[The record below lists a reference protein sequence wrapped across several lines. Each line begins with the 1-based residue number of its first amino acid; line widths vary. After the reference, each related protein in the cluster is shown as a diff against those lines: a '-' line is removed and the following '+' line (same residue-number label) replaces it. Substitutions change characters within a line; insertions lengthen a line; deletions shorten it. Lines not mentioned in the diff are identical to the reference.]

1 LLMSRSTTVALP
13 ARVARTRLSPLGM
26 APVQDATELVVP
38 PGVAV
43 GTAVA
48 AAVGDGGGAVD
59 GVTVAC
65 GDGLGLVLPSPGAV
79 QAPRRISTANPAAD
93 LPTPLRSTG
102 DNLT

>member
-1 LLMSRSTTVALP
+1 
-13 ARVARTRLSPLGM
+13 M

-59 GVTVAC
+59 GVTDGC
-65 GDGLGLVLPSPGAV
+65 GDGDGEVPPIPGAEH
-79 QAPRRISTANPAAD
+79 APRNTSTASPAAD
-93 LPTPLRSTG
+93 FPTRLRSTG